1 MAWRRVL
8 PVLLLAVVGM
18 SQLSGCSTDCDT
30 STSNNVSVEEL
41 AEDADVVFVGTP
53 VHEDDS
59 LLGLRTRYVFEVSTI
74 YKGELA
80 TEVLVEIDSSDCG
93 VNPFELDIETTVFGR
108 LDEEGVV
115 RPFASRTGFEQQ
127 MIDIFGEGVTPT
139 REVELPRPD
148 GLGISNLFGATAL
161 LYAGLGL
168 GGLALFTLVGKWVSE
183 SRD

>member
-18 SQLSGCSTDCDT
+18 SQLSGCGTDCDT
-30 STSNNVSVEEL
+30 GSSDNVSVEEL
-41 AEDADVVFVGTP
+41 AGDADVVFVGRP
-53 VHEDDS
+53 VHEDGS
-59 LLGLRTRYVFEVSTI
+59 PLSSRTSYVFEVSTI

-80 TEVLVEIDSSDCG
+80 TEVLVEIDSSACG
-93 VNPFELDIETTVFGR
+93 VNPLELDIETTVFGR

-115 RPFASRTGFEQQ
+115 RPFVSRTAFEQQ
-127 MIDIFGEGVTPT
+127 VIDVLGEGVAPT
-139 REVELPRPD
+139 EQVELPRPD
-148 GLGISNLFGATAL
+148 GLGVSNLFGATAL
-161 LYAGLGL
+161 FYAVLGL